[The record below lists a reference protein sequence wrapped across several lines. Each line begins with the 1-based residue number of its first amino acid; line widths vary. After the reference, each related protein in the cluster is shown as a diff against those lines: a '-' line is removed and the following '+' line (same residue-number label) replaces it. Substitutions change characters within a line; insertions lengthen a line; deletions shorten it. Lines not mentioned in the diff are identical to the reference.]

1 MYDTIRAIGTC
12 SFIFQMLKLYVLV
25 YKGEPLDY
33 HEYRHTAL
41 YLKLPD
47 NQSFIM
53 HILGTQGMF
62 EYAQIKNKDP
72 SVVGSL
78 AKVVPVA
85 DISEVIGSGPIQ
97 STVAKTLVQNGPLD
111 LDWNCQHWVG
121 DALSKLAERKY
132 ITVAERAE
140 AIDRM
145 MDACLEAMDD

>member
-1 MYDTIRAIGTC
+1 
-12 SFIFQMLKLYVLV
+12 MLKLYVLV
-25 YKGEPLDY
+25 YKGEPLDC

-41 YLKLPD
+41 YLKTPD

-62 EYAQIKNKDP
+62 EYAQVKNSDP
-72 SVVGSL
+72 SAVGSL

-85 DISEVIGSGPIQ
+85 EISDAIGSGPIQ
-97 STVAKTLVQNGPLD
+97 STVAKTLIKNGPQD

-121 DALSKLAERKY
+121 EALSKLAEREY
-132 ITVAERAE
+132 ITVLQRAE

-145 MDACLEAMDD
+145 MDACLEAVDD